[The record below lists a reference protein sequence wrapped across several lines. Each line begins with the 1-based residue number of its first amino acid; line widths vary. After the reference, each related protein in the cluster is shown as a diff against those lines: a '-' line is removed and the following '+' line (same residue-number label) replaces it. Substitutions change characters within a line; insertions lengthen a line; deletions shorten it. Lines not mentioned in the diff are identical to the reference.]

1 MIYFTRGCC
10 MNILT
15 KYLRKMIKQG
25 VIGFFITFSAL
36 TFVQA
41 QENTL
46 SNTKTAYIS
55 DDLTIFMHAGPGT
68 NYRILGTINAG
79 AEIQT
84 TGEADKGYSEIIN
97 DKSRVTWIETKYI
110 TTKPGLRFAAAELNE
125 KIATSGN
132 YANQLDGE
140 LNELKSTIESLNQDK
155 QKLSSQLEKVQLQ
168 LKKTQSKVKNQ
179 DTTMLTQRFYNGA
192 IVLGVGLLFGL
203 VLPRFF
209 ARRRSS
215 MDSWS

>member
-1 MIYFTRGCC
+1 MS
-10 MNILT
+10 ILT
-15 KYLRKMIKQG
+15 KYLRQVIKQSVVG
-25 VIGFFITFSAL
+25 LFIAFSAL

-41 QENTL
+41 QENT
-46 SNTKTAYIS
+46 SSENQQAFIS

-84 TGEADKGYSEIIN
+84 TGQSDKGYSEIVD
-97 DKSRVTWIETKYI
+97 DKNRLTWVETKYLTI
-110 TTKPGLRFAAAELNE
+110 TPGLRFVVAELNG
-125 KIATSGN
+125 KISDSSG

-140 LNELKSTIESLNQDK
+140 LNELKSSVEVLNRDK
-155 QKLSSQLEKVQLQ
+155 NMLSAQ
-168 LKKTQSKVKNQ
+168 LKKVQQQLKETQDKVKDQ
-179 DTTMLTQRFYNGA
+179 DTKILTQRFYNGA
-192 IVLGVGLLFGL
+192 IVLGVGLLLGL
-203 VLPRFF
+203 LLPRLF